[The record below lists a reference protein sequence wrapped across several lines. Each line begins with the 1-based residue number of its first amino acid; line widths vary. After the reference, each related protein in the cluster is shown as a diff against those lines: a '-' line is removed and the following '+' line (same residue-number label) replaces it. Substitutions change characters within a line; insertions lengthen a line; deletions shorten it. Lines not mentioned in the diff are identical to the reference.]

1 MRSTADRLE
10 FTPPRDKGSPRAF
23 GLALLVH
30 ALLIA
35 ALTWGVSWKQTD
47 ESAAFEAALWSGATQ
62 PAAPQ
67 RLESPLPA
75 VPAPVPVPL
84 TVPTPTPPQ
93 PPVPAPLPRPAP
105 PVLKA
110 PEVRQTPPLPDVDIA
125 LENEKKR
132 KLLKQQK
139 DAELL
144 KAQKLQ
150 DKREA
155 ELQAREARELEK
167 KREREQ
173 QAREEQAER
182 KARELAQKA
191 EAKKQQAREQA
202 NEKEQDKRT
211 AAANA
216 AAEKQKQAVTDKQK
230 AMAAAVAAD
239 KQKAAVAAA
248 AASQKKQAV
257 AAAAASEKQ
266 HQDAV
271 KRIMG
276 MASAGNGDGPGGS
289 SAKASGPSA
298 GYAGKVRAK
307 VLPNVVFNDD
317 IAGNPVAEVRV
328 TTTADGTIMSQSL
341 TKSSGNKAW
350 DDAVIKAIIRTG
362 SLPRDVDG
370 QVPTPI
376 TLVFRPN

>member
-1 MRSTADRLE
+1 M
-10 FTPPRDKGSPRAF
+10 
-23 GLALLVH
+23 
-30 ALLIA
+30 
-35 ALTWGVSWKQTD
+35 
-47 ESAAFEAALWSGATQ
+47 
-62 PAAPQ
+62 
-67 RLESPLPA
+67 
-75 VPAPVPVPL
+75 
-84 TVPTPTPPQ
+84 
-93 PPVPAPLPRPAP
+93 
-105 PVLKA
+105 
-110 PEVRQTPPLPDVDIA
+110 PDVDIA

-139 DAELL
+139 EAEIL

-167 KREREQ
+167 KKEKEQ
-173 QAREEQAER
+173 QARDDQAER

-191 EAKKQQAREQA
+191 EARKQEAKQLAI
-202 NEKEQDKRT
+202 EKEQDKRT

-216 AAEKQKQAVTDKQK
+216 AAAAAADKQKQA
-230 AMAAAVAAD
+230 AAD
-239 KQKAAVAAA
+239 KQKAVAAAA
-248 AASQKKQAV
+248 AASQQKQAA

-266 HQDAV
+266 HQEAV

-276 MASAGNGDGPGGS
+276 MAGAGNADGGGT

-307 VLPNVVFNDD
+307 VLPNVVFTDD

-350 DDAVIKAIIRTG
+350 DEAVIKAIIRTG

>member
-1 MRSTADRLE
+1 MSSTAERLE
-10 FTPPRDKGSPRAF
+10 FIPPRDKGSPRAF

-47 ESAAFEAALWSGATQ
+47 DSASFEAELWSGAVQ
-62 PAAPQ
+62 AAAPQ
-67 RLESPLPA
+67 RLDP
-75 VPAPVPVPL
+75 PVPPP
-84 TVPTPTPPQ
+84 VPTPAAPAPSPP
-93 PPVPAPLPRPAP
+93 PAPAPLPRPAP
-105 PVLKA
+105 PVVKA
-110 PEVRQTPPLPDVDIA
+110 PEVRETPPLPDVDIA

-139 DAELL
+139 EAEVL

-150 DKREA
+150 DKHEA
-155 ELQAREARELEK
+155 ELQAREAKELEK
-167 KREREQ
+167 KKEKEQ

-191 EAKKQQAREQA
+191 ESKKQEAREQA
-202 NEKEQDKRT
+202 NEKEQEKRT
-211 AAANA
+211 AAA
-216 AAEKQKQAVTDKQK
+216 DKQK
-230 AMAAAVAAD
+230 
-239 KQKAAVAAA
+239 AVAAA
-248 AASQKKQAV
+248 AASQQKQA
-257 AAAAASEKQ
+257 AATAAASEKQ

-276 MASAGNGDGPGGS
+276 MASAGNGDGSGGS

-307 VLPNVVFNDD
+307 VLPNVVFSDD

-350 DDAVIKAIIRTG
+350 DEAVIKAIIRTG

>member
-1 MRSTADRLE
+1 
-10 FTPPRDKGSPRAF
+10 
-23 GLALLVH
+23 
-30 ALLIA
+30 
-35 ALTWGVSWKQTD
+35 
-47 ESAAFEAALWSGATQ
+47 
-62 PAAPQ
+62 
-67 RLESPLPA
+67 
-75 VPAPVPVPL
+75 
-84 TVPTPTPPQ
+84 
-93 PPVPAPLPRPAP
+93 
-105 PVLKA
+105 
-110 PEVRQTPPLPDVDIA
+110 LPDVDIA

-139 DAELL
+139 EAEVL

-155 ELQAREARELEK
+155 ELQAREAKELEK
-167 KREREQ
+167 KKEKEQ
-173 QAREEQAER
+173 QAREEQADR

-191 EAKKQQAREQA
+191 EAKKQEAREQA
-202 NEKEQDKRT
+202 NEKEQEKRT
-211 AAANA
+211 AAA
-216 AAEKQKQAVTDKQK
+216 AAEKQKQA
-230 AMAAAVAAD
+230 AAD
-239 KQKAAVAAA
+239 KQKAAAAA
-248 AASQKKQAV
+248 AASQQKQA
-257 AAAAASEKQ
+257 AATAAASEKQ

-289 SAKASGPSA
+289 STKASGPSA
-298 GYAGKVRAK
+298 GYAAKVRAK
-307 VLPNVVFNDD
+307 VLPNVVFSDD

-328 TTTADGTIMSQSL
+328 TTTTDGTIMSQSL

-350 DDAVIKAIIRTG
+350 DEAVIKAIIRTG

>member
-1 MRSTADRLE
+1 MSSTAERLE
-10 FTPPRDKGSPRAF
+10 FIPPREKSSPRAF

-47 ESAAFEAALWSGATQ
+47 DSASFEAELWSGAVQ
-62 PAAPQ
+62 AAAPQ
-67 RLESPLPA
+67 RLDP
-75 VPAPVPVPL
+75 PVPL
-84 TVPTPTPPQ
+84 PVPTPVAPAPP
-93 PPVPAPLPRPAP
+93 PSPAPAPLPRPAP
-105 PVLKA
+105 PVVKA
-110 PEVRQTPPLPDVDIA
+110 PEARETPPLPDVDIA

-139 DAELL
+139 EAEVL

-155 ELQAREARELEK
+155 ELQAREAKELEK
-167 KREREQ
+167 KKEKEQ
-173 QAREEQAER
+173 QAREEQADR

-191 EAKKQQAREQA
+191 EAKKQEAREQA
-202 NEKEQDKRT
+202 NEKEQEKRT
-211 AAANA
+211 A
-216 AAEKQKQAVTDKQK
+216 AAEKQKQA
-230 AMAAAVAAD
+230 AAD
-239 KQKAAVAAA
+239 KQKALAAA
-248 AASQKKQAV
+248 AASQQKQAV
-257 AAAAASEKQ
+257 ATAAASEKQ

-276 MASAGNGDGPGGS
+276 MASAGSGDGPGGS

-307 VLPNVVFNDD
+307 VLPNVVFSDD

-350 DDAVIKAIIRTG
+350 DEAVIKAIIRTG